1 MRLES
6 IARTRGDENPTAKGR
21 GNGVHAQGEQQA
33 LKPIPK
39 GSSLAKKM
47 DCGSSAIQTAPK
59 GPEQIPKWSCFEN
72 KGEVGGWNVPCKVR
86 S

>member
-21 GNGVHAQGEQQA
+21 GNGVHAQGEQQTLKPVPKGIKASQKDEMRVAGDSNRRDLNRSRNGPA
-33 LKPIPK
+33 LKKKK
-39 GSSLAKKM
+39 G
-47 DCGSSAIQTAPK
+47 D
-59 GPEQIPKWSCFEN
+59 
-72 KGEVGGWNVPCKVR
+72 WNVRCKVR